1 MRNCSCLSLFSII
14 TYLVSSRPYIEI
26 CRVCKIYGRR
36 GGAEPS
42 IYFTNRTY
50 FYVRSGTDQIS
61 VLFRRGPL
69 FVYAVLSKIR
79 KFIRTADKF
88 TTSMLA
94 RKCDIASCATS
105 HHDVIDAGM
114 KVKANFEVVWLLKS
128 RQKQHYLVVRCATCK
143 T

>member
-1 MRNCSCLSLFSII
+1 MPMSRGKVFMLFTKKYRNPCDLPCMIHSLPHSA
-14 TYLVSSRPYIEI
+14 S
-26 CRVCKIYGRR
+26 
-36 GGAEPS
+36 PS
-42 IYFTNRTY
+42 IDFTNPTY

-69 FVYAVLSKIR
+69 FVYAVLCKIR
-79 KFIRTADKF
+79 KFIRIADKL
-88 TTSMLA
+88 TTSILA

-105 HHDVIDAGM
+105 YYDVIDAGM
-114 KVKANFEVVWLLKS
+114 KVKAYFEVLWMRKS